1 MISTSFTK
9 SPPRHWAIFSLTL
22 LMLGLLLFLYL
33 FREHER
39 AGIREQDQ
47 LLRKAEI
54 ISKNT
59 VWNLESLNKLLLSLQ
74 KDPTLLANDPGYNQ
88 RFEDLA
94 NAMPGVRTI
103 LRLDAQGITR
113 LSSRA
118 ELLEKGFSDRDYF
131 RIPQQQANADLL
143 YVSPPFRTT
152 LNSYVINL
160 SRPLRN
166 PDGSFAGV
174 ITASLDPDY
183 FSTLLLSVL
192 YAPDMRSALA
202 HWDGLLFLMEPGHKE
217 FIGRNLAVPGSFFSR
232 HRASDKQQTVH
243 AGIVYATGRNQ
254 MMAQITIQPDSLKM
268 NKPLVVAVSR
278 DLDVVYAGWR
288 SEATILGSLFLLCA
302 VLAGFTLHFFHRRH
316 EEFTKQKA
324 VSDESIR
331 KLNEELDRFFS
342 MALDML
348 CIADLEGHFK
358 RLNRSW
364 EETLG
369 YTLEEL
375 TGKQFLDFVH
385 PDDIPAT
392 LAALSDLDANK
403 QILNFINRYRCKDGS
418 YRWIEWR
425 SAPCGNL
432 IYAAARDITKRKNAE
447 AALEESERF
456 MRVLTD
462 IIPGMVGYWDT
473 DLRNRFANI
482 AYLEWFGKTA
492 EQMHGIHIRD
502 MMGDELF
509 AKNEPYMRAA
519 LNGERQRFERTL
531 TKADGSIGY
540 TWAHYIPDIANG
552 QVRGFFVLVSD
563 ITELKLTQLQLEQR
577 TKEAEAANRAKS
589 EFLANM
595 SHEIRTPM
603 NAILGLTRL
612 VLETELDPRQRD
624 FLLKVYN
631 ASQALMEILND
642 ILDYSKIEAGRV
654 EIEQIPISVEE
665 IVRNTMGL
673 FRAKI
678 EEKGLATIMELA
690 SSLPA
695 VLQGDPMRLSQVLN
709 NLVGNAVKFT
719 ESGEIRIRVEQ
730 IQEDCRTVTLCFSV
744 QDTGIGLDKD
754 ETARL
759 FQAFT
764 QADSTISR
772 KYGGT
777 GLGLTICQRLV
788 GLMGGS
794 ISVSSLKGV
803 GSTFSFVIQM
813 GKVPPGTQAKKLHA
827 FADGAMGTP
836 DSLAVLSAH
845 QKKLELNRLR
855 VLLVEDN
862 RINQEVAAEI
872 LQQYGAQ
879 VTLADHGAAA
889 LELLTGPGFDVV
901 LMDLHMPVMDGF
913 EATRKIRELYDS
925 ATLPVIAMT
934 AAVLQDDRERC
945 TAAGMVDFVAKPIN
959 PLELVTVL
967 KRFQKTGSPS
977 SVPHEAAIPPFEPSD
992 PDSAL
997 PSLDVATALRRMG
1010 GHSELLNSL
1019 LKSFAKEHGLSAD
1032 ELKALLSE
1040 GKTDDA
1046 LHLAHNI
1053 KGVSGTVGAVRLM
1066 QAAAALEQQLRS
1078 DPRQADLD
1086 LFTRELEL
1094 SLSAI
1099 NRYLLSQ
1106 ERTVTAPAGD
1116 HTPLDYEKLHP
1127 LLQELTTYL
1136 REQELVPEQLLQ
1148 QIVKLSAGT
1157 DSPLLANL
1165 LRQLDRFDH
1174 SGALETVQQLIAGLT
1189 EQPHQPR

>member
-1 MISTSFTK
+1 MNSTAFTK
-9 SPPRHWAIFSLTL
+9 GQPRHWAIFSLGVIV
-22 LMLGLLLFLYL
+22 LGLVLFLYL

-39 AGIREQDQ
+39 AGIREQEQ
-47 LLRKAEI
+47 LLQKAEI

-59 VWNLESLNKLLLSLQ
+59 VWNLESLNKLLLRLQ
-74 KDPTLLANDPGYNQ
+74 KDPALLANDPGYKQ
-88 RFEDLA
+88 RFEDLT

-103 LRLDAQGITR
+103 VRLDARGITR

-118 ELLEKGFSDRDYF
+118 ELLEKDFSDREYF
-131 RIPQQQANADLL
+131 RIPQQHAGEDLL
-143 YVSPPFRTT
+143 YVSPPFRTA

-160 SRPLRN
+160 SRTLYN

-174 ITASLDPDY
+174 IAASLNPDY

-202 HWDGLLFLMEPGHKE
+202 HGDGLLFLMEPGHKE
-217 FIGRNLAVPGSFFSR
+217 FIGKNLAVPGSFFSR
-232 HRASDKQQTVH
+232 HRASGKLQTVH
-243 AGIVYATGRNQ
+243 TGIVYATGRNQ
-254 MMAQITIQPDSLKM
+254 MMAQITIRPVTLKM

-278 DLDVVYAGWR
+278 DLEVVYADWR
-288 SEATILGSLFLLCA
+288 NEVTILGSLFLLGVVA
-302 VLAGFTLHFFHRRH
+302 AGFTLHFFHTRH
-316 EEFTKQKA
+316 EEFSKQKA
-324 VSDESIR
+324 ASDESIH
-331 KLNEELDRFFS
+331 KLSEELDRFFS

-425 SAPCGNL
+425 SAPCANL
-432 IYAAARDITKRKNAE
+432 IYAAARDITKHKNAE

-462 IIPGMVGYWDT
+462 IIPGMVGYWDK
-473 DLRNRFANI
+473 DLHNRFANI

-492 EQMHGIHIRD
+492 DQMRGIHIREL
-502 MMGDELF
+502 MGDELF
-509 AKNEPYMRAA
+509 AKNEPYIKAA
-519 LNGERQRFERTL
+519 LNGELQRFERSL

-540 TWAHYIPDIANG
+540 TWAHYIPDIAAG
-552 QVRGFFVLVSD
+552 QTRGFFVLVSD

-577 TKEAEAANRAKS
+577 TAEAEAANRAKS

-624 FLLKVYN
+624 FLLKVYS

-642 ILDYSKIEAGRV
+642 ILDYSKIEAGRI
-654 EIEQIPISVEE
+654 EIEQLPVSVEE
-665 IVRNTMGL
+665 VIRNTIEL

-678 EEKGLATIMELA
+678 EEKGLATTVELPP
-690 SSLPA
+690 SLPA

-719 ESGEIRIRVEQ
+719 ESGEIHIKVEQ
-730 IQEDCRTVTLCFSV
+730 LQEDSRTVLLCFSV
-744 QDTGIGLDKD
+744 QDTGIGLDKG
-754 ETARL
+754 ETDRL

-764 QADSTISR
+764 QADNTISR

-794 ISVSSLKGV
+794 ISVASQKGV
-803 GSTFSFVIQM
+803 GSTFSFVLQM
-813 GKVPPGTQAKKLHA
+813 RKVPPGTQARKLHSTA
-827 FADGAMGTP
+827 EDNRDRP
-836 DSLAVLSAH
+836 DSLTASLMH
-845 QKKLELNRLR
+845 QRKLELDRLR

-862 RINQEVAAEI
+862 RINQEVAAEM
-872 LQQYGAQ
+872 LQQYGAE
-879 VTLADHGAAA
+879 VTLAEHGAAA
-889 LELLTGPGFDVV
+889 LELITHPCFDVV

-913 EATRKIRELYDS
+913 EATRKIRERYDS

-934 AAVLQDDRERC
+934 AAVMQEDRERC
-945 TAAGMVDFVAKPIN
+945 AAAGMVDFVAKPFN
-959 PLELVTVL
+959 PVELLTVL
-967 KRFQKTGSPS
+967 KRFQK
-977 SVPHEAAIPPFEPSD
+977 AAP
-992 PDSAL
+992 
-997 PSLDVATALRRMG
+997 PSLLQHDTEVTPPELNGSATDMPEFDSVTALRRLG
-1010 GHSELLNSL
+1010 DHSLLLNKL
-1019 LKSFAKEHGLSAD
+1019 LLAFVEEHGRSAD
-1032 ELKALLSE
+1032 ELKALLAE
-1040 GKTDDA
+1040 GKTADA
-1046 LHLAHNI
+1046 RKLAHNI
-1053 KGVSGTVGAVRLM
+1053 KGVSGSIGAVQLM
-1066 QAAAALEQQLRS
+1066 KAAAALEQQLRS
-1078 DPRQADLD
+1078 DARQADME
-1086 LFTRELEL
+1086 LFTHELEL

-1099 NRYLLSQ
+1099 KRYLLTQ
-1106 ERTVTAPAGD
+1106 EQVATGPASD
-1116 HTPLDYEKLHP
+1116 HRAADHGQLLP

-1148 QIVKLSAGT
+1148 QIVTLSAAT
-1157 DSPLLANL
+1157 DHPLLTIL

-1174 SGALETVQQLIAGLT
+1174 AGALESVQQLIAGLT
-1189 EQPHQPR
+1189 DQPRPQ